1 MKNGMPAA
9 VLAATLLAAPLPGIA
24 QQPAADP
31 HGHDAKAATSA
42 AKPESPAQAMRTMDE
57 HMKKMQSLHERM
69 ARASTRE
76 ERQKL
81 MEEARNEM
89 HEGMASM
96 GPMMQGGAM
105 GGRGMGA
112 KGAPADAGTRMQMME
127 KRMDMMQMMM
137 QMMMDRQESMMP
149 AAPGAT
155 KP

>member
-1 MKNGMPAA
+1 MKNRLPAV
-9 VLAATLLAAPLPGIA
+9 VLTAALLAAPIASLA
-24 QQPAADP
+24 QQPAPDP
-31 HGHDAKAATSA
+31 HGHDAKATS
-42 AKPESPAQAMRTMDE
+42 PTGTESSGQAMRTMDE

-69 ARASTRE
+69 ANASTPD

-81 MEEARNEM
+81 MEEARKEM

-105 GGRGMGA
+105 GARGMGG
-112 KGAPADAGTRMQMME
+112 KAPSADAGTRMQMME

-137 QMMMDRQESMMP
+137 QMMMDRQESMVP

>member
-1 MKNGMPAA
+1 MKNALQA
-9 VLAATLLAAPLPGIA
+9 FVLAASVLTVPLAGLA
-24 QQPAADP
+24 QQPVPDP
-31 HGHDAKAATSA
+31 HGHDAKAATP
-42 AKPESPAQAMRTMDE
+42 AKPESSAQAMRTMDE

-69 ARASTRE
+69 AKASTPD

-81 MEEARNEM
+81 MEEARTEM

-105 GGRGMGA
+105 GARGMGG
-112 KGAPADAGTRMQMME
+112 KAPSADAGTRMQMME

-137 QMMMDRQESMMP
+137 QMMMDRQESMVP